1 MKIRVKLLLTDLA
14 LLLCLVF
21 PIVFYA
27 SATSHQ
33 VDALRVN
40 LAHAESVNSAFL
52 DLSEIKRRI
61 ESLLFRLQYSREQ
74 DRAQKVI
81 TSSQDFRAIILSFRA
96 LETSDHL
103 LESFVDRYTDVE
115 LKIIAGYLEIAA
127 LEIAGKSSQTWAI
140 RNQVALLEPM
150 AVVYKTDLSSYLT
163 NLIFEYTHEMEGR
176 RSGFLNLALISLLAA
191 IALVLFRYRFLR
203 NNVLKPLGTIARGV
217 SRIRDGRRL
226 ITLAE
231 APESPEINE
240 LILSFNEMGKG
251 LEKNRQYR
259 EIFSAIT
266 AHDLKEPLGA
276 ILSLVRLR
284 EMELSEPSST
294 SNLAVPEDR
303 DFLKRIELNST
314 IGLNMIDAL
323 LQLSR
328 SSFRE
333 MSYEEIDLDQLI
345 QKVFQELK
353 IFHFN
358 KQSDLRI
365 EAPLGKIS
373 GDLRQIETLFR
384 NLFSNSI
391 KFGQPGRSS
400 VRVEVWVSEHV
411 RDGVPYKNLHI
422 RDDGVGFNTEEYE
435 KLLKPFERAHKED
448 QKNESELHF
457 MRGVGLGLA
466 VCYRILENH
475 KGHFSASSQVGVG
488 SEFILSFPQMSADLL
503 AEFRGSKSS
512 LLY

>member
-1 MKIRVKLLLTDLA
+1 MTIRLKLFFMDLA
-14 LLLCLVF
+14 LILCLLF
-21 PIVFYA
+21 PIVFYS

-61 ESLLFRLQYSREQ
+61 ETLLFRMQYSNDQ
-74 DRAQKVI
+74 GRAQKVI
-81 TSSQDFRAIILSFRA
+81 AASQDFRSIILNFRK

-103 LESFVDRYTDVE
+103 LEGFVDRYTDAE
-115 LKIIAGYLEIAA
+115 LKIISGYLEIAA
-127 LEIAGKSSQTWAI
+127 LEIANKASKTWPV
-140 RNQVALLEPM
+140 RNQLALLEPS

-163 NLIFEYTHEMEGR
+163 NLIFDYTREMEEAR
-176 RSGFLNLALISLLAA
+176 ASFLRLVFVSLFIGMA
-191 IALVLFRYRFLR
+191 IILLRYRFIR
-203 NNVLKPLGTIARGV
+203 NNVIRPLSNISSGLT
-217 SRIRDGRRL
+217 RIRDGRRL
-226 ITLAE
+226 VILRE
-231 APESPEINE
+231 VPESPEFNE
-240 LILSFNEMGKG
+240 VILSFNEMGKG

-284 EMELSEPSST
+284 EMELMEESKESS
-294 SNLAVPEDR
+294 PEAI
-303 DFLKRIELNST
+303 DFLKRIGMNST

-333 MSYEEIDLDQLI
+333 MSYEELDLDQI
-345 QKVFQELK
+345 VNKNFTELK
-353 IFHFN
+353 VFHFN
-358 KQSDLRI
+358 RQSNLKLNG
-365 EAPLGKIS
+365 PLGRVY

-391 KFGQPGRSS
+391 KFGQPDRSS
-400 VRVEVWVSEHV
+400 VSIDVWATELV
-411 RDGVPYKNLHI
+411 RDGIPYRDIHI
-422 RDDGVGFNTEEYE
+422 RDDGVGFNTSEYE
-435 KLLKPFERAHKED
+435 KLLKPFERAVDDND

-466 VCYRILENH
+466 VCFRILENH
-475 KGHFSASSQVGVG
+475 RGLFSASSQVGVG
-488 SEFILSFPQMSADLL
+488 SEFILSFPLLSAEELT
-503 AEFRGSKSS
+503 AARGPKKSG